1 MLYKVVLELA
11 HSREFPNG
19 SRACGYELQLPLTPD
34 HRLDYDACRRRRYRH
49 IICRFWPKEEWRG
62 ELQCDHRGW
71 FFAFGHGDA
80 TDAAILGR
88 TQFIVGEWI
97 PITESDGQ
105 TRHFRVVE
113 VGRIPR
119 HHDPARPKPNHL
131 FCPLA
136 EESAWSIA
144 AVNGAVPREA
154 GAPRR
159 YGEFVGADRPQRA
172 SEKTN
177 KSPDTEGHAPKEPPY
192 LTDAQPVS
200 DRFDAASADSFP
212 ARHAP
217 GRTVVT
223 GVSTPPTRS
232 RPSHLGEPL

>member
-1 MLYKVVLELA
+1 MLHKVVLELA

-34 HRLDYDACRRRRYRH
+34 HRLDYDACRRHRYRH

-113 VGRIPR
+113 VDRIRR
-119 HHDPARPKPNHL
+119 HSVPAKPEANHP
-131 FCPLA
+131 FCPVADELTWRV
-136 EESAWSIA
+136 SAA
-144 AVNGAVPREA
+144 NGAVPQDA

-159 YGEFVGADRPQRA
+159 DGEFVGADPPRRA

-177 KSPDTEGHAPKEPPY
+177 KPPDTEDRAAKEPPY
-192 LTDAQPVS
+192 LTDAQLVS
-200 DRFDAASADSFP
+200 DRFDTAPADSFP
-212 ARHAP
+212 AGKAP
-217 GRTVVT
+217 GWTAVSGFGTSATRGRSSRT
-223 GVSTPPTRS
+223 
-232 RPSHLGEPL
+232 GES